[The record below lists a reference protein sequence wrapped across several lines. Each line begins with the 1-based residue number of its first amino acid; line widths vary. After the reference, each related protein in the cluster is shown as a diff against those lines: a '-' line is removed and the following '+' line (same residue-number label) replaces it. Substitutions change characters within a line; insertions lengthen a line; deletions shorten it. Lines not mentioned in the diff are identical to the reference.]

1 MRLKGMFTV
10 EISLVLTISFFAIFS
25 CFFMSVL
32 LYDVSVLK
40 AGIDTIVL
48 TASREDKD
56 REWMEKELKFIENS
70 MLLSKTEDVKIN
82 DEKTKKISVKI
93 DFPVPLYASIYFKGR
108 EYVVEGERSEEMAS
122 EFVRITEAVKD
133 GI

>member
-10 EISLVLTISFFAIFS
+10 EVSLVLTISFFAVFS
-25 CFFMSVL
+25 SFFMSVL

-48 TASREDKD
+48 TASREDKNGT
-56 REWMEKELKFIENS
+56 WMEEELAVIES
-70 MLLSKTEDVKIN
+70 SLLLTELEDVSIT
-82 DEKTKKISVKI
+82 DEKTKKIRAKI
-93 DFPVPLYASIYFKGR
+93 NFPVPLYAALYFKDN
-108 EYVVEGERSEEMAS
+108 EYVVEGEKNEEMAAD
-122 EFVRITEAVKD
+122 FVRITEAIKD

>member
-10 EISLVLTISFFAIFS
+10 EVSLVLTISFFAVFS
-25 CFFMSVL
+25 SFFMSVL

-48 TASREDKD
+48 TASREDKNGT
-56 REWMEKELKFIENS
+56 WMEEELAVIES
-70 MLLSKTEDVKIN
+70 SLLLTELEDVSIT
-82 DEKTKKISVKI
+82 DEKTKKIRAKI
-93 DFPVPLYASIYFKGR
+93 NFPVPLYAALYFKDN
-108 EYVVEGERSEEMAS
+108 EDVVEGEKNEEMAAD
-122 EFVRITEAVKD
+122 FVRITEAIKD

>member
-70 MLLSKTEDVKIN
+70 MLLSKTEDVKIS
-82 DEKTKKISVKI
+82 DEKSKKISVKI
-93 DFPVPLYASIYFKGR
+93 DFPVPLYAAVYFKGR

-122 EFVRITEAVKD
+122 EFVRITEAIKD